1 MQSIEDL
8 PQELLS
14 LVFRV
19 TGVQAALSTLPKNS
33 KLHGAWQAAVR
44 SFKNYNDHDDITYTE
59 HDIAIIKKL
68 VNLESTS
75 LAGGDYSEAPVWKIL
90 AQVVP
95 ALTRLTSIALNGCPG
110 SLRALP
116 VVAVIDGLRSRLQ
129 ELHIETT
136 VTTSARTTFRH
147 HR

>member
-33 KLHGAWQAAVR
+33 KLHGAWQAVVR

-68 VNLESTS
+68 VNLERIS

-110 SLRALP
+110 GLRALP
-116 VVAVIDGLRSRLQ
+116 VVAVIDGMRSRLQ
-129 ELHIETT
+129 ELHIENDCDDL
-136 VTTSARTTFRH
+136 SAH
-147 HR
+147 DL